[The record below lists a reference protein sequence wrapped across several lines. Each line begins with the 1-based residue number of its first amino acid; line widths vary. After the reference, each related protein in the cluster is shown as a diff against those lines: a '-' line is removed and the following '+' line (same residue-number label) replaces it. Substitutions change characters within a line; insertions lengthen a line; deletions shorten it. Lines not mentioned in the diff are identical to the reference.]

1 MKKHS
6 PDSDEWKKI
15 VDEAFSSDEI
25 HVFSENYNMKKHSM
39 QKGFIMKRNN
49 LLLNLTVTA
58 AALAVVAFPTG
69 IYLSTRTAETQPATE
84 LPAEEV
90 ETTSEDEVT
99 IVDETTEEFISQV
112 SDTEVTIT
120 DGEDD
125 GQVNEEVHQFT
136 EDNIDYDT
144 IYDLEYSW
152 LPEGLEFQ
160 DEESPYGG
168 KFHNWTTEDGMTP
181 IFTKV
186 PAGVTYYEDT
196 GNPEIATTKDEWLL
210 DGKTVS
216 IYYRST
222 YIPDNPELN
231 FGRIA
236 FIYFDN
242 TPYVLQ
248 LYVTDGISEEDF
260 KKIIDNVHLVPSDT
274 EIAYIINPEEYKT
287 LNEYRSGDKET
298 SENTEFTVGS
308 YENLGTPADSV
319 PVVQVGEPVLETSP
333 SAWGEVS
340 ATVNSVHF
348 SKNFDGIIT
357 DGIGWEADYSEYL
370 NEDGTLIE
378 NVRKWIT
385 FENGTETEFK
395 TETVPVSVMTVNI
408 TYTNNST
415 ETPIDDYC
423 ICPTLQTMYDGY
435 FFKQRIFDIIEMRTA
450 EMTNSSIDCIDIFY
464 HLTADDMHF
473 SFSCPNQSDKNNIS
487 IAPGE
492 STEVTLAFIVEDKH
506 RDNLY
511 LSMNDDGFVDL
522 SNIE

>member
-1 MKKHS
+1 MKKNI

-25 HVFSENYNMKKHSM
+25 HVFSENYKMKKQSM
-39 QKGFIMKRNN
+39 RKGIIMKRNN
-49 LLLNLTVTA
+49 LLMNLTVAA

-69 IYLSTRTAETQPATE
+69 IYLSTRTAETTPSAE
-84 LPAEEV
+84 LPSEEV
-90 ETTSEDEVT
+90 ETTSEDEIT
-99 IVDETTEEFISQV
+99 IVDDTGEEFATEISET
-112 SDTEVTIT
+112 DVTIT

-125 GQVNEEVHQFT
+125 GQVNEETHTFT
-136 EDNIDYDT
+136 EENIDYDT
-144 IYDLEYSW
+144 IYDVEYGW

-160 DEESPYGG
+160 DQDSPYGG

-186 PAGVTYYEDT
+186 MEGVTYTEDT
-196 GNPEIATTKDEWLL
+196 GNHEIATTKDEWLL

-260 KKIIDNVHLVPSDT
+260 RKIIDNIHLVPSEEET
-274 EIAYIINPEEYKT
+274 AYVYTLEEEK
-287 LNEYRSGDKET
+287 LLKEYEENNAT
-298 SENTEFTVGS
+298 SKNTEFTVGS

-319 PVVQVGEPVLETSP
+319 PIVQIGEPVQETYP
-333 SAWGEVS
+333 EGWGEVS
-340 ATVNSVHF
+340 ATVTGVHF
-348 SKNFDGIIT
+348 SDNFDGIIT
-357 DGIGWEADYSEYL
+357 DSIGWEADYSEYL
-370 NEDGTLIE
+370 NEDGTLAE
-378 NVRKWIT
+378 NVRKWIM
-385 FENGTETEFK
+385 FEDGTETEFK
-395 TETVPVSVMTVNI
+395 TETVPVSIMTVNI
-408 TYTNNST
+408 TYTNNGT
-415 ETPIDDYC
+415 EPLVNDYC
-423 ICPTLQTMYDGY
+423 VCPTLQTEYDGY
-435 FFKQRIFDIIEMRTA
+435 FFKQQIFDIIEMQTA
-450 EMTNSSIDCIDIFY
+450 EMTNSSIDCIDTFY

-473 SFSCPNQSDKNNIS
+473 SFSCPQQASKNNIHLE
-487 IAPGE
+487 AGE
-492 STEVTLAFIVEDKH
+492 STEVTLAYIVEDKH

-511 LSMNDDGFVDL
+511 LSMNDNGFVDL

>member
-1 MKKHS
+1 MKKNI

-25 HVFSENYNMKKHSM
+25 HIFSENYKMKKQSM
-39 QKGFIMKRNN
+39 RKGIIMKRNN
-49 LLLNLTVTA
+49 LLMNLTVTA

-69 IYLSTRTAETQPATE
+69 IYLSTRTAETTPSAE
-84 LPAEEV
+84 LPSEEV

-99 IVDETTEEFISQV
+99 IADDTGEEFATEISE
-112 SDTEVTIT
+112 TEVAIT

-125 GQVNEEVHQFT
+125 GQVNEEIHQFT

-144 IYDLEYSW
+144 IYDLEYGW

-160 DEESPYGG
+160 DQDSPYGG

-186 PAGVTYYEDT
+186 MEGVTYTEDT

-216 IYYRST
+216 MYYRST
-222 YIPDNPELN
+222 YIPDNQEHN

-242 TPYVLQ
+242 TPYVLK

-260 KKIIDNVHLVPSDT
+260 KKIIDNVHLVPSEEET
-274 EIAYIINPEEYKT
+274 AYVYTLEEEKI
-287 LNEYRSGDKET
+287 LKEYEANNAT
-298 SENTEFTVGS
+298 SENAEFIVGS
-308 YENLGTPADSV
+308 YDNLGTPADSF
-319 PVVQVGEPVLETSP
+319 PIVQIGEPVQETYP
-333 SAWGEVS
+333 EGWGEVS
-340 ATVNSVHF
+340 ATVTGVHF
-348 SKNFDGIIT
+348 SDNFDGIIT

-370 NEDGTLIE
+370 NENGTLVE
-378 NVRKWIT
+378 NVRQW
-385 FENGTETEFK
+385 ERYSGDQTETMES
-395 TETVPVSVMTVNI
+395 ETVPVSVMTVNI
-408 TYTNNST
+408 TYTNNGT
-415 ETPIDDYC
+415 TPSDYC
-423 ICPTLQTMYDGY
+423 VCPTLQTMYDGY
-435 FFKQRIFDIIEMRTA
+435 FFKRYIYNKIITAMREATDNVHYSDTFHSL
-450 EMTNSSIDCIDIFY
+450 ET
-464 HLTADDMHF
+464 DDLHF
-473 SFSCPNQSDKNNIS
+473 SFSCTNQSNKNNIS

-492 STEVTLAFIVEDKH
+492 SVEVTLAYIVEDNL

-511 LSMNDDGFVDL
+511 LSMNDNGFVDL